1 MANNKSAEKRARV
14 SERKQA
20 RNKSAKSAL
29 RTAVKRYE
37 TEAAGKDPA
46 AIGELWSKT
55 QRIIDQTAAKGVVHR
70 NTAARLKSKLARAAV
85 RGK

>member
-14 SERKQA
+14 AERKQA

-37 TEAAGKDPA
+37 EAAGKDPA
-46 AIGELWSKT
+46 ATGELWSKT

-85 RGK
+85 REQ